1 MNELKKQDS
10 KINDQ
15 LFQFIFRGLNPFLK
29 DQLAEREL
37 LNRFNTLIAT
47 EQDRQRM
54 AAMSAAYPPGNFFD
68 PELKKAHKSMQG
80 HTKAHKDTQKYAKAH
95 KSTQRHTKVCK
106 SV

>member
-1 MNELKKQDS
+1 MDELKKQDS
-10 KINDQ
+10 KINAR
-15 LFQFIFRGLNPFLK
+15 LFQFFFRGLNPFLK

-68 PELKKAHKSMQG
+68 PELKKAHKG
-80 HTKAHKDTQKYAKAH
+80 TQKYAKAH
-95 KSTQRHTKVCK
+95 KSMQRHTKVRK